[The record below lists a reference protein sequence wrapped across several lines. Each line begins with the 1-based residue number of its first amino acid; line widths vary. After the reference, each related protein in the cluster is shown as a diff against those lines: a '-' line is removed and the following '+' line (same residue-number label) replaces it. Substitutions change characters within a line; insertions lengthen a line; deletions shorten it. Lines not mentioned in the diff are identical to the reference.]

1 MEPWHAQVQE
11 IQMDG
16 DARAHKRY
24 RSGAFGTVI
33 FKVRTD
39 QPFRNLP
46 LRDKPYPTSV
56 SAMAEDQ
63 TA

>member
-1 MEPWHAQVQE
+1 
-11 IQMDG
+11 MDG